1 MQKVFITGSTGFIGR
16 NLVESLSLAGIPCVC
31 LVRRGADIWHLQR
44 PSVRCVIGSLEQP
57 ATYAESLG
65 ECDLVIHL
73 AGLTHALGR
82 GELLRVNSLACG
94 YLADAC
100 LAASV
105 RRVVYVSSLAA
116 AGPSTAQGPPLVES
130 DPETPISDYGRSK
143 LQGEHEFRLRATEL
157 RTSVIR
163 PGVVYGPGDKKLAQ
177 MINGIARWRVHVA
190 VGRPDPPLAFI
201 HVNDLVRL
209 ILAVAATGETLKPE
223 TDGPAAHGDG
233 IYFACD
239 DSEFLSFS
247 DFGQRIGRAFG
258 PKIRVWQM
266 RRPVGYGVAWVLQ
279 TWGTLRGKAT
289 FLNVDKIREATAP
302 AWTCSAQKARQQF
315 GFQPAQTLDDYL
327 PEMVTAY
334 INRASAGPLPS
345 ARV

>member
-1 MQKVFITGSTGFIGR
+1 MEKAFITGSTGFIGR
-16 NLVESLSLAGIPCVC
+16 NLIESLSLAGIPCVC
-31 LVRRGADIWHLQR
+31 LVRRGADIRHLQR
-44 PSVRCVIGSLEQP
+44 PGVRCVFGSLEQP
-57 ATYAESLG
+57 TTYAESLG
-65 ECDLVIHL
+65 ECDQVIHL
-73 AGLTHALGR
+73 AGLTHALGAN
-82 GELLRVNSLACG
+82 ELMRVNALACG
-94 YLADAC
+94 HLADAC
-100 LAASV
+100 IAASV

-116 AGPSTAQGPPLVES
+116 AGPSSAQGPPLVES
-130 DPETPISDYGRSK
+130 DPPAPISDYGRSK
-143 LQGEHEFRLRATEL
+143 LQGEQEFRLRAAAL

-163 PGVVYGPGDKKLAQ
+163 PGVVFGPGDKKLAQ

-209 ILAVAATGETLKPE
+209 ILAVAAAGETLKPVS
-223 TDGPAAHGDG
+223 DGIVDHGSG

-239 DSEFLSFS
+239 DREFLTFS
-247 DFGQRIGRAFG
+247 DFGRRIGHAFG

-266 RRPVGYGVAWVLQ
+266 RQPVGYGVAWVLQ
-279 TWGTLRGKAT
+279 TWGILRGKPA

-315 GFQPAQTLDDYL
+315 GFEPARSLDDYL

-334 INRASAGPLPS
+334 TNRANS
-345 ARV
+345 